1 MAGFVPVDLKAV
13 ASRAISLGAH
23 TSAAHTSAA
32 SHSSALFA
40 LPTNKNAA
48 KNVKNG
54 SGHVASS
61 KRCSSVDDKSEGR
74 KKGKSSATATSSAT
88 ASQNTPVLT
97 YRQAQFGMYS
107 R

>member
-48 KNVKNG
+48 KMSKTDLGMLHPRKGVQASMTQAKDVKRERVLQLP
-54 SGHVASS
+54 HH
-61 KRCSSVDDKSEGR
+61 RQR
-74 KKGKSSATATSSAT
+74 
-88 ASQNTPVLT
+88 PVKILP
-97 YRQAQFGMYS
+97 S
-107 R
+107 